1 MFHCSPNLYSI
12 HCRDQ
17 LVLGPTFSGLDRN
30 PPSSQPRNQVPAR
43 PRVICAQQP
52 CTGRRT
58 ASVTHS
64 VDGSFSDLNPNPPP
78 DGRPRSSAV
87 GLGHPARVCWLAR
100 GQWAPLRTRDSP
112 LPSSRGRGAPDAG
125 SSTARGARVSRAPCP
140 AGDPSLDTPGR
151 RAPPT
156 ASPWRPVPEPISQLI
171 QEENEEDVSISPV
184 KGFNSQGTW
193 SPRHQCGLVP
203 RSFLICILMKPPK
216 PHQALPWAPVEVT
229 RLGPRGPLV
238 RGLGAGRGGEQR
250 VSDHSM

>member
-1 MFHCSPNLYSI
+1 MFHCSPNLYSV

-30 PPSSQPRNQVPAR
+30 PPSSQRRNQVPT
-43 PRVICAQQP
+43 QQP

-58 ASVTHS
+58 ASVTQG
-64 VDGSFSDLNPNPPP
+64 VDGSFSDMNPNPLP

-112 LPSSRGRGAPDAG
+112 LPSSRGRGALDAG
-125 SSTARGARVSRAPCP
+125 SLIARGARVSRAPCP

-156 ASPWRPVPEPISQLI
+156 DSPWRPVPEPISWLI
-171 QEENEEDVSISPV
+171 QEENKEDASISPV

-193 SPRHQCGLVP
+193 SPQHQHGLVP
-203 RSFLICILMKPPK
+203 RSFFICILMKPPK
-216 PHQALPWAPVEVT
+216 PLQSLPWAPVEVT

>member
-87 GLGHPARVCWLAR
+87 GLSHPARVCWLAR

-112 LPSSRGRGAPDAG
+112 LPSSRGRGALDAG
-125 SSTARGARVSRAPCP
+125 SSTARGA
-140 AGDPSLDTPGR
+140 PSLDTPGR
-151 RAPPT
+151 QALPT
-156 ASPWRPVPEPISQLI
+156 ASPYFMAHSRG
-171 QEENEEDVSISPV
+171 
-184 KGFNSQGTW
+184 KQGGCFHFT
-193 SPRHQCGLVP
+193 C
-203 RSFLICILMKPPK
+203 
-216 PHQALPWAPVEVT
+216 
-229 RLGPRGPLV
+229 
-238 RGLGAGRGGEQR
+238 
-250 VSDHSM
+250 